1 MLLEDELGFKGFNRG
16 ILLVWDFHGFDEE
29 LLWNGLDRVLA
40 QKFVVPN
47 VYAFVLELLSLYSQ
61 LF

>member
-1 MLLEDELGFKGFNRG
+1 MLLEDELGFKGFNGG
-16 ILLVWDFHGFDEE
+16 ILLVWDFHRFDEE

-47 VYAFVLELLSLYSQ
+47 VYTFVLELLSLYSQ